1 VLGSLIA
8 IMWLAPVVAMPLGHQ
23 ATLQWA
29 RSDGAN
35 ACIGDRE
42 LADAVTARLG
52 GAPDAT
58 GAIRLQ
64 IEGEIAPMPAGG
76 WHATIATR
84 DDHGVQLGERELR
97 EASTDCHAIDDKLVL
112 VIALIVDPSLLDSP
126 SVPPPPPIARPVVPP
141 VATVT
146 RALAPGRSEPWHF
159 GGGVAGVA
167 SRGMVPGFG
176 FGTLI
181 AMSFEAPHVWPIEL
195 AAVLWPY
202 DRGYEGSG
210 GATFLQATGGA
221 ALCPP
226 LSHWASVCVG
236 AQAGRIRANGFGF
249 SQNASQTDSLVDAT
263 AELRLERSVSSSISV
278 RLGVAAWVPF
288 SRPRFVVGQLGAGD
302 VGVYQAAIAAV
313 VTQIAVWAHF

>member
-8 IMWLAPVVAMPLGHQ
+8 IVWLAPVVAIPLGHQ

-29 RSDGAN
+29 RSDGA
-35 ACIGDRE
+35 ATCIGDRE
-42 LADAVTARLG
+42 LADAVTTRLG
-52 GAPDAT
+52 GAPDVT

-64 IEGEIAPMPAGG
+64 IDGEIAPLPTGG

-84 DDHGVQLGERELR
+84 DDRGAQLGERELH
-97 EASTDCHAIDDKLVL
+97 ETSADCHAIDDKLVL
-112 VIALIVDPSLLDSP
+112 VIALIVDPSLLDAP
-126 SVPPPPPIARPVVPP
+126 SLPPAVPPPVVTQP

-146 RALAPGRSEPWHF
+146 RVAAPARSEPWRF

-176 FGTLI
+176 FGTLV

-202 DRGYEGSG
+202 DRGYEGAG
-210 GATFLQATGGA
+210 GATFLQVTGGA

-226 LSHWASVCVG
+226 LGSWASVCVG
-236 AQAGRIRANGFGF
+236 AQAGRIRAKGFGF
-249 SQNASQTDSLVDAT
+249 AQNESQTDSLVDAT

-302 VGVYQAAIAAV
+302 VGVYQPAIVAV
-313 VTQIAVWAHF
+313 VTQIAVWARF